1 MDQHTWTPPRT
12 QHVCYEPAEFTLR
25 LDEPRPRFGRQE
37 YLHKATT
44 SFGVRADT
52 PQFSLDVQDTHGR
65 VRFVLDNSTA
75 VRGGER
81 NITIDI
87 TADMDDWNAF
97 RGDMVVC
104 RRSPWVTA
112 ASRIYSKVRSL
123 FMWENPV
130 R

>member
-1 MDQHTWTPPRT
+1 M
-12 QHVCYEPAEFTLR
+12 
-25 LDEPRPRFGRQE
+25 
-37 YLHKATT
+37 
-44 SFGVRADT
+44 
-52 PQFSLDVQDTHGR
+52 
-65 VRFVLDNSTA
+65 RFVLDNSTA

-87 TADMDDWNAF
+87 TAYMDDWNAF

-123 FMWENPV
+123 FMWDNPV